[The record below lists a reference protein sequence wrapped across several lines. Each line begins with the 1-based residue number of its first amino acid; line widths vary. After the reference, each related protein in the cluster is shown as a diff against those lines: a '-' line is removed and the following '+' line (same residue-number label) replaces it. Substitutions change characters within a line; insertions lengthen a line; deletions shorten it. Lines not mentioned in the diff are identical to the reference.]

1 MSATFYRLFLLLL
14 TTLGLI
20 APAQAVSVAFI
31 NPGRSNEAYWVAAAS
46 AMVQAA
52 RSLNMALEVKYAE
65 RDHLKALEI
74 AASLAARPVAQRP
87 DYVVFSNDY
96 ATGPEILRLLNGS
109 GIKAMMAFSGIHGAD
124 RRVTGGP
131 REKYGFWL
139 GTLEPRAEDAGYLTA
154 KMLIEK
160 GRAAQLRGADG
171 LLHVIAIAGD
181 RSTPSSAA
189 RNAGLQRALAEASD
203 VVLDQIVY
211 ANWNR
216 ETAMTKSRWLVRRH
230 AEARLVWAGSDQM
243 AFGAMQAWR
252 EHSDVPG
259 RDVLFSGV
267 NTSVEALKAVR
278 SGELAALAGGHFMAG
293 AWAMVMIHDHAK
305 GVDFARSEGLELV
318 VPMFILFTPPL
329 AERFMQ
335 RFADEQKTLDFRHY
349 SRALNPR
356 LTHYDFD
363 VGDLLR

>member
-1 MSATFYRLFLLLL
+1 MSAALYRLALLLMI
-14 TTLGLI
+14 TLGLVG
-20 APAQAVSVAFI
+20 PAHAVSVTFI

-52 RSLNMALEVKYAE
+52 RSLDLQLEVKYAE

-74 AASLAARPVAQRP
+74 AASLAARPAGQRP

-124 RRVTGGP
+124 RRLTGGP
-131 REKYGFWL
+131 REKYDFWL

-211 ANWNR
+211 ANWSR
-216 ETAMTKSRWLVRRH
+216 ETALTKSRWLVRRH
-230 AEARLVWAGSDQM
+230 PDARLVWAGSDQM

-252 EHSDVPG
+252 EHADVPG
-259 RDVLFSGV
+259 KDVLFSGV
-267 NTSVEALKAVR
+267 NTSTEALKAVR
-278 SGELAALAGGHFMAG
+278 SGELSALAGGHFMAG
-293 AWAMVMIHDHAK
+293 AWALVMIHDHAK
-305 GVDFARSEGLELV
+305 GRDFAPSEGLELV

-335 RFADEQKTLDFRHY
+335 RFADDHKGLDFRRY
-349 SRALNPR
+349 SRVLNPR
-356 LTHYDFD
+356 LSHYEFD